1 MEDEHYLTGVPG
13 TGLWGLKA
21 RAEEHSSATGLFKD
35 PLAAAWWPRLAPY
48 FSEALS
54 RWYTP
59 VLQQSIAMRTHILD
73 RCVETHL
80 QQPGAV
86 VIEMGAGF
94 STRYHRLQ
102 PQSDWYELDL
112 SEVIDLR
119 ISLKES
125 LVSRHFYL
133 ADSLFSTEWMKDLAA
148 YPPENLLFIA
158 EGLFMY
164 FPLERVQSLFADLRQ
179 AFKGSQIAF
188 DVLGQRYLK
197 AAQIPG
203 EEVDA
208 PVYWGVKQIKQ
219 AVEPFG
225 LELIRDL
232 SLPNQLATDPIYQ
245 QRLSLIARQ
254 ILKIPLLTRGM
265 GGTVLARFPE

>member
-1 MEDEHYLTGVPG
+1 MEDFGLSGVPG

-21 RAEEHSSATGLFKD
+21 RAEEHSRSDGLFKD

-59 VLQQSIAMRTHILD
+59 VLQQSIALRTHILD
-73 RCVETHL
+73 RSVREHMR
-80 QQPGAV
+80 QPGAV

-102 PQSDWYELDL
+102 PQADWYELDL

-119 ISLKES
+119 ISLKET
-125 LVSRHFYL
+125 LAARHFYL
-133 ADSLFSTEWMKDLAA
+133 ADSLFSNEWMNELAN

-158 EGLFMY
+158 EGLLMY
-164 FPLERVQSLFADLRQ
+164 FPLERVKSLFVDLNQ
-179 AFKGSQIAF
+179 YFKGSKIAF

-203 EEVDA
+203 EEVEA
-208 PVYWGVKQIKQ
+208 PVYWGVKRIKQ
-219 AVEPFG
+219 AGDPFG
-225 LELIRDL
+225 LSLISDL
-232 SLPNQLATDPIYQ
+232 SLPSQMATDPIYQ
-245 QRLSLIARQ
+245 QRLSLISRQ
-254 ILKIPLLTRGM
+254 LLKIPLLTRGL
-265 GGTVLARFPE
+265 GGTVLARFPD